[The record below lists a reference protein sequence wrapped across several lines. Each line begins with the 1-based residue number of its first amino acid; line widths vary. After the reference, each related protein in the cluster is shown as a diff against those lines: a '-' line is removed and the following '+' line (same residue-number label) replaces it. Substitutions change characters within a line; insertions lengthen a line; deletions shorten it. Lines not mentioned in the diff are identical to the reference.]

1 MANGTTNP
9 GFNVDAFLND
19 KRTFD
24 VDQFLEK
31 QPPQTPTSLSISDM
45 ISMAVDNLGPSAVQ
59 AGKDLVTPFVEPVET
74 AKALGNLAVGAVQK
88 VIPGEQSSEKYADAV
103 GQFFAKRYGGVE
115 ELKNTIAKDPVGF
128 LLDFSTILSGG
139 GTAAARLPGKAGQIA
154 NTARAVGNALDPITV
169 AAKVGGNV
177 GRGVVNPAVQRLMR
191 QGVTPTM
198 GQILGGGWKK
208 AEDALESVPV
218 LGSVIR
224 GGRQRANE
232 QLNRAAMAR
241 ALNPIGESAKNVP
254 VGSQGIAH
262 VSDKLSDA
270 YNRILPKV
278 FLSVD
283 DALIDGIADAI
294 ASRKAEFEPAKL
306 QVIEKL
312 LDEKVLSKLDSDRP
326 ISGKQLQAIQS
337 DLKKLSDKYGKSA
350 MASERTIGEAVE
362 EIEGALRD
370 ALIRSN
376 PKYASELSKIN
387 EGYANYVRLRR
398 AALAAGEGKGADLEG
413 FTPANLRQAVK
424 AEDQSVG
431 RGDFARGRAL
441 MQDLSQDAQ
450 SVMGGKLPTSGTTE
464 RAILASALAGGPMFG
479 YLDPAYAATAASLS
493 LPYLPGTQR
502 AMANL
507 LTRRPEMAR
516 AAGEAVRTYGPR
528 IGRPAFQIGRIN
540 REMENR

>member
-24 VDQFLEK
+24 VEQFLEK

-74 AKALGNLAVGAVQK
+74 AKALGNLALGTAQK
-88 VIPGEQSSEKYADAV
+88 LYPGEQSSEKYADAV

-115 ELKNTIAKDPVGF
+115 ELKNTIAKDPAGF

-139 GTAAARLPGKAGQIA
+139 GTAAARLPGKAGKIA
-154 NTARAVGNALDPITV
+154 RTAKAVGDTLDPITV

-218 LGSVIR
+218 LGSAI
-224 GGRQRANE
+224 GAGRQRANE

-254 VGSQGIAH
+254 VGSQGLAH

-270 YNRILPKV
+270 YNRVLPKV
-278 FLSVD
+278 SLSVD

-294 ASRKAEFEPAKL
+294 ASRRAEFEPAKL

-350 MASERTIGEAVE
+350 MASERTIGEAIE
-362 EIEGALRD
+362 EIEGAFRE

-387 EGYANYVRLRR
+387 KGYANYVRLRR
-398 AALAAGEGKGADLEG
+398 ATLAAGEGKGADLEG

-431 RGDFARGRAL
+431 KGDFARGRAL

-450 SVMGGKLPTSGTTE
+450 SVMGGRLPTSGTTE
-464 RAILASALAGGPMFG
+464 RALLASALAGGAYF
-479 YLDPAYAATAASLS
+479 DPAYAATVGSLS
-493 LPYLPGTQR
+493 APYLPGSQR

-516 AAGEAVRTYGPR
+516 SAGQAVRKYGPR

>member
-31 QPPQTPTSLSISDM
+31 QPPQTPTSLSIPDM

-59 AGKDLVTPFVEPVET
+59 AGKDLVTPFIEPVET

-115 ELKNTIAKDPVGF
+115 ELKNTIAKDPTGF

-139 GTAAARLPGKAGQIA
+139 GTAAVRLPGKVGQIA
-154 NTARAVGNALDPITV
+154 NTARTVGNALDPITV

-198 GQILGGGWKK
+198 GQILGGGFKK

-218 LGSVIR
+218 LGSAIG

-278 FLSVD
+278 SLSVD

-326 ISGKQLQAIQS
+326 IPGKQLQAIQE
-337 DLKKLSDKYGKSA
+337 DLKKLSDKYGKSG
-350 MASERTIGEAVE
+350 MASERTIGEAIE
-362 EIEGALRD
+362 EIEGAFRD

-398 AALAAGEGKGADLEG
+398 AGGGAGEGKGADLEG
-413 FTPANLRQAVK
+413 FTPAELRQAVK
-424 AEDQSVG
+424 AVDQSVG
-431 RGDFARGRAL
+431 KGDFARGRAL

-450 SVMGGKLPTSGTTE
+450 SVMGGRLPTSGTTE
-464 RAILASALAGGPMFG
+464 RALLASALAGGA
-479 YLDPAYAATAASLS
+479 YLDPAYAATVASLS
-493 LPYLPGTQR
+493 APYLPGAQR

-516 AAGEAVRTYGPR
+516 AAGQAVRTYGPR
-528 IGRPAFQIGRIN
+528 IGRPAFQMGRIN

>member
-31 QPPQTPTSLSISDM
+31 QPPQTPTSLSIPDM

-198 GQILGGGWKK
+198 GQILGGGFKK

-218 LGSVIR
+218 LGSAIG

-262 VSDKLSDA
+262 GSDKLSDA

-278 FLSVD
+278 SLSVD

-350 MASERTIGEAVE
+350 MASERTIGEAIE
-362 EIEGALRD
+362 EIEGAFRE

-413 FTPANLRQAVK
+413 FTPAQLRQAVK

-431 RGDFARGRAL
+431 KGDFARGRAL

-450 SVMGGKLPTSGTTE
+450 SVMGGRLPTSGTTE
-464 RAILASALAGGPMFG
+464 RALLASALAGGA
-479 YLDPAYAATAASLS
+479 YLDPAYAATVASLS
-493 LPYLPGTQR
+493 LPYLPGAQR

-516 AAGEAVRTYGPR
+516 AAGQAVRKYGPR
-528 IGRPAFQIGRIN
+528 IGSPAFQIERSN